1 MLWSLGSSG
10 KKSGVHVTPTRLLNE
25 IWEGLAIN
33 FIWWIH
39 HFKDKVSSHL
49 FGRLEQ
55 AVTIRRSIFFML
67 QLLSH
72 SRVTTQLTFHS
83 VSPWPPPGLLN
94 YWTLWIP
101 CTSLAT
107 WAYGYFPFWKYIVYT
122 IGFLCDEMCMACF
135 WVHPARFNLNFR
147 FEIFCILVPDTFKT

>member
-1 MLWSLGSSG
+1 MLSVFSPNTHSMLWSLGSSG

-25 IWEGLAIN
+25 ICEGLANN
-33 FIWWIH
+33 FIRLIP

-55 AVTIRRSIFFML
+55 AVTMRMSILFMFML

-72 SRVTTQLTFHS
+72 STGTTQLTFHS
-83 VSPWPPPGLLN
+83 VSPWPPPGLFN
-94 YWTLWIP
+94 YWALWIP

-107 WAYGYFPFWKYIVYT
+107 GNMGTWVFPLLKIHILHYRFFVWWDVYGV
-122 IGFLCDEMCMACF
+122 FLSSSCK
-135 WVHPARFNLNFR
+135 V
-147 FEIFCILVPDTFKT
+147 